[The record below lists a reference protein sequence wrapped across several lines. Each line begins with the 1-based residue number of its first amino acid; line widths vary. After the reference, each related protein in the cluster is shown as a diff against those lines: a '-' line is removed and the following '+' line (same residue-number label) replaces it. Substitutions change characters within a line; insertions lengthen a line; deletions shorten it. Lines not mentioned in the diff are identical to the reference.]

1 MKTKPRKIIGW
12 SVLAVAVTVLWALAP
27 AWTATPPAGEAGPV
41 AKSRKDLTPRPESWS
56 PVDQVKAE
64 ELARKEHP
72 YVDKVLMED
81 LPLRQQRLRKLGIG
95 PKDMK
100 QSYILL
106 DSEFVDTFD
115 RKYEPVRFMHA
126 KHSAALNGDCA
137 SCHHYRPEDP
147 EAAEIVACRSCHQ
160 DAFSEKD
167 PERIGLKAA
176 YHMQCMDC
184 HEQMKQGPVS
194 CEGCHAKRPVDHKEL
209 VKLPDNPSPQEVT
222 RECLRCHE
230 QAGEDML
237 TTAHWLWRGP
247 SPYTVEHRKSVL
259 SGKGTT
265 TLNNFCLS
273 VLSNESRCTS
283 CHAGYGWKDNTFD
296 FSNKENMDCLVC
308 HDTTGSY
315 RKAPPA
321 AGMPD
326 PKVDMVFVAQNVGPS
341 SRQTC
346 GVCHFAGGGGDAVK
360 HADMSAELN
369 WPDRNCDIHMGG
381 YDFSCTECHET
392 RNHKISGRSTSVPV
406 AEGSRACEDC
416 HTSKP
421 HYGESLLDH
430 HLNMHC
436 ETVACNACHS
446 PIYSKCAAT
455 KTWWDWS
462 TAGDKK
468 REVRKDKYGKP
479 DYNWMKGDF
488 RWKEAAKPV
497 YAWYNGFMERRL
509 LGDPINPEAKGFL
522 PGEQPT
528 PEQKAAMVVT
538 DITRPVGALDD
549 PHSKITPFKIMAGIQ
564 PADAK
569 HRYLLVPHLFPY
581 GKEDASAFWKGT
593 DWQAAFKEGM
603 AKANLP
609 YSGEYMWV
617 ATNMY
622 WRIEHE
628 VMPKEHALS
637 CVQCHESLKGERTCD
652 RCHQDS
658 REVKFRELVEQG
670 ADFELLKMMG
680 RDVDDLI
687 GSTDYIDFRKLGYKG
702 DPIVYGGRFKKL
714 PLGYGLT
721 RK

>member
-1 MKTKPRKIIGW
+1 MTKSRKILGW
-12 SVLAVAVTVLWALAP
+12 SALAVAVMVLWALAP
-27 AWTATPPAGEAGPV
+27 AWTAALPAAKGEPV
-41 AKSRKDLTPRPESWS
+41 AKSRKDLTPRPEGWS
-56 PVDQVKAE
+56 PVDELKAE
-64 ELARKEHP
+64 EMAREPHP
-72 YVDKVLMED
+72 YVEKVLMED
-81 LPLRQQRLRKLGIG
+81 LPLRQQRLRKLGLG

-100 QSYILL
+100 RSYMLL
-106 DSEFVDTFD
+106 DSGFVDTYEA
-115 RKYEPVRFMHA
+115 KYEPVRFMHA
-126 KHSAALNGDCA
+126 KHAAALGGDCA
-137 SCHHYRPEDP
+137 SCHHYRPADP
-147 EAAEIVACRSCHQ
+147 AAPETVACRSCHQ
-160 DAFSEKD
+160 EAFSAKD
-167 PERIGLKAA
+167 PRRIGLKAA
-176 YHMQCMDC
+176 YHMQCMNC
-184 HEQMKQGPVS
+184 HEKMKKGPVS
-194 CEGCHAKRPVDHKEL
+194 CEGCHAKRPVDHKDL
-209 VKLPDNPSPQEVT
+209 VRLPENPTPQQVT
-222 RECLRCHE
+222 MECLRCHK

-247 SPYTVEHRKSVL
+247 SPYTVEHRKSVM

-273 VLSNESRCTS
+273 VISNEKRCTS
-283 CHAGYGWKDNTFD
+283 CHAGYGWKDKTFD
-296 FSNKENMDCLVC
+296 FSKQENMDCLVC

-326 PKVDMVFVAQNVGPS
+326 PKVDMVYVAKNVGPT

-346 GVCHFAGGGGDAVK
+346 GVCHFSGGGGDAVK
-360 HADMSAELN
+360 HADMSSQLN
-369 WPDRNCDIHMGG
+369 WPDRNCDVHMGG
-381 YDFSCTECHET
+381 YDFQCTECHKT

-416 HTSKP
+416 HTSSP
-421 HYGESLLDH
+421 HYGDSLLDH
-430 HLNMHC
+430 HLNKHC
-436 ETVACNACHS
+436 ETVACNTCHS

-462 TAGDKK
+462 TAGDKERK
-468 REVRKDKYGKP
+468 PRKDKYGKP

-488 RWKEAAKPV
+488 RWKEASKPT
-497 YAWYNGFMERRL
+497 YEWYNGFMERRL
-509 LGDPINPEAKGFL
+509 LGDAIDPEARGFR
-522 PGEQPT
+522 PGELLT

-538 DITRPVGALDD
+538 DITRPVGSLDD

-569 HRYLLVPHLFPY
+569 NRYLLVPHLFPY
-581 GKEDASAFWKGT
+581 DKEDASAFWKGT

-603 AKANLP
+603 AKAGLP

-637 CVQCHESLKGERTCD
+637 CVQCHDSLKGDKTCD

-658 REVKFRELVEQG
+658 RNAKFRELTEKG
-670 ADFELLKMMG
+670 ADFELLRMMG
-680 RDVDDLI
+680 RDVGGLI
-687 GSTDYIDFRKLGYKG
+687 GKSDYVDFKKLGYKG
-702 DPIVYGGRFKKL
+702 DPILYGGRFTKL
-714 PLGYGLT
+714 PLGRGPDG
-721 RK
+721 R